1 MGEGRFDGAIE
12 LAHLAYDADQIAWVK
27 AAAAP
32 GDGMKVK
39 PFRFNGRAMA
49 VDAGR
54 DMHLEAGIAGG
65 ARHRQAMGD
74 EIPILGHEIDD
85 ASR

>member
-1 MGEGRFDGAIE
+1 ME
-12 LAHLAYDADQIAWVK
+12 
-27 AAAAP
+27 
-32 GDGMKVK
+32 MK
-39 PFRFNGRAMA
+39 PFRLDGGAMA

-54 DMHLEAGIAGG
+54 DMHLEARVAGG

-85 ASR
+85 REAPPSPSALRARPLLASGIAADSSATAPMM